1 VRVIRQMKRARL
13 SALLACALAI
23 LFAANA
29 QAAAPAVGA
38 TSATDIQGTSAL
50 LKGKVD
56 PNGLSTS
63 AWFEYGTAAN
73 LAGAS
78 KTSPQPAGSGLGEE
92 EARVAI
98 SGLTPNTTY
107 YFRLIASNS
116 SGTTNGTIQSFQTT
130 KGFGFLEGE
139 EGFSAHAYADGG
151 QPATVA
157 GSHPYQLSFHVGL
170 NEAGEFEGQ
179 PGAVFPDGD
188 LRHLRIEAPSGLIV
202 NPNVT
207 PACTQAQFHTPR
219 ESPFEASASGE
230 SCPDSSQVGTVS
242 IETATGER
250 AFGLFNLEAPPGV
263 AAELGFAPFGFPLTL
278 EVLLQANP
286 DGSYTLVLNA
296 DEVPQTLD
304 LHGLEL
310 DLWGVPWGVS
320 HDGQRGNCLNEQ
332 EPSFPWAKCSVGS
345 PLEFAPKAYL
355 SLPPKCEGPLSFNAT
370 ATSWQQAGQASA
382 TAVNRSEAGQAA
394 QMHCEYLQFNPE
406 AVGHL
411 DNTRASAPSGF
422 VFRLNVNHDRLTN
435 PSLANATPPKS
446 VTVHLPEG
454 TTLNPSVGAG
464 LDVCTPAQFAAET
477 AFNGQ
482 GNGCPNGA
490 KIGTLRV
497 HTPIFNEQFEGDLL
511 TGAVYLAKP
520 DDPATTTPGA
530 ENPFDTLISIYML
543 AKSPQRGVMV
553 KLAGKLVPNPS
564 DGTLTAVF
572 DTLPQ
577 LPYTELEVAFRSG
590 QRSFLLTPPHCGYTP
605 TEIIAEP
612 YGSAPVYDELSYTLL
627 KTGVDGG
634 PCPTGVPPFNP
645 EVRSGAVN
653 SNVNA
658 FTPYFVHISR
668 QDTEQELTSYSLVLP
683 KGVTGKLAGVAKCS
697 DAAIALAKTKRGFQE
712 AQNPSCP
719 ASSQVGHTLTGYGVG
734 SALTYTEG
742 KIYLAGPYHGAPL
755 SLVTINPATVG
766 PFDLGTIVIRS
777 AFQVDEHTAQ
787 LRLDS
792 AASDPIPHILDGVV
806 LHLKEIRI
814 YADRPNFTHNPSSC
828 EASQLTSRLTG
839 SGASF
844 ENPADDSVASPGSF
858 FQLLNCRILG
868 FQPRLGIRLRGA
880 TRRGGYPQL
889 RTTFA
894 SRGPNDSNLKDIA
907 VVIPRQE
914 FLAQEHI
921 RSICTK
927 PAFQREQCPK
937 DSIYGSAV
945 AQTSLLDQPLRG
957 NVYLRSSS
965 GALPDLVADLHSGSI
980 RIVLE
985 GRIGPGKKGGI
996 RAFFSDLPDE
1006 PVERFTMTLYG
1017 GKRGLLV
1024 NSADICQTPPVSN
1037 VKAIAQNNVGAVFT
1051 SKLRG
1056 QCGKKGKGGTKGN
1069 AKGKGG
1075 RK

>member
-1 VRVIRQMKRARL
+1 VRLR
-13 SALLACALAI
+13 SLLFTALAA
-23 LFAANA
+23 LGVFATSA
-29 QAAAPAVGA
+29 QAAVPTVGSA
-38 TSATDIQGTSAL
+38 SATDIQGTSSL
-50 LKGKVD
+50 LEGEVN
-56 PNGLSTS
+56 PQGLPTTYY
-63 AWFEYGTAAN
+63 FEYATASN
-73 LAGAS
+73 LSGAE
-78 KTSPQPAGSGLGEE
+78 KTPTKPAGQGLGEE
-92 EARVAI
+92 EARAAI
-98 SGLTPNTTY
+98 SGLSPNTTY
-107 YFRLIASNS
+107 YFRLVASNS
-116 SGTTNGTIQSFQTT
+116 SGTTTGVTQNFKTT
-130 KGFGFLEGE
+130 KGFGFLAGE
-139 EGFSAHAYADGG
+139 EGFAAHAPAEGG
-151 QPATVA
+151 EAATVA
-157 GSHPYQLSFHVGL
+157 GAHPNQLSFQVGL
-170 NEAGEFEGQ
+170 NEAGPFEDQ
-179 PGAVFPDGD
+179 PGAVFSDGD
-188 LRHLRIEAPSGLIV
+188 LRSLRIEAPSGLIV

-207 PACTQAQFHTPR
+207 PACTQATFHTPR
-219 ESPFEASASGE
+219 VSPFEESRSGE
-230 SCPDSSQVGTVS
+230 SCPDSTQVGTVS

-263 AAELGFAPFGFPLTL
+263 AAELGFAPFGAPLTL
-278 EVLLQANP
+278 DVKLEANP
-286 DGSYTLVLNA
+286 DGSYALVLA
-296 DEVPQTLD
+296 AAEVPQTLAM
-304 LHGLEL
+304 HGLEL
-310 DLWGVPWGVS
+310 NLWGVPWGVS
-320 HDGQRGNCLNEQ
+320 HDGERGNCLNEQ

-345 PLEFAPKAYL
+345 PLGFAPEAYL
-355 SLPPKCEGPLSFNAT
+355 SLPPKCEGTLGFNAT
-370 ATSWQQAGQASA
+370 ATSWQQPELATAS
-382 TAVNRSEAGQAA
+382 AVNRTKAGQPA

-435 PSLANATPPKS
+435 PSLANATPPKA
-446 VTVHLPEG
+446 VTVKLPEG

-464 LDVCTPAQFAAET
+464 LGVCTPDQFARES

-482 GNGCPNGA
+482 GSGCPNNA
-490 KIGTLRV
+490 KIGTLTV

-530 ENPFDTLISIYML
+530 ENPFDSLISIYLL

-553 KLAGKLVPNPS
+553 KLAGELVPNPS
-564 DGTLTAVF
+564 DGTLTAHF

-577 LPYTELEVAFRSG
+577 LPYTGLEVAFRSG
-590 QRSFLLTPPHCGYTP
+590 QRSFLITPPHCGYTP
-605 TEIIAEP
+605 TEIIAQP
-612 YGSAPVYDELSYTLL
+612 YGSAEPYDELSYTLL

-634 PCPTGVPPFNP
+634 PCPTGTPPFSP

-668 QDTEQELTSYSLVLP
+668 KDTEQELTSYSLTLP
-683 KGVTGKLAGVAKCS
+683 KGVTGKLAGVAKCP

-712 AQNPSCP
+712 GQSPSCP
-719 ASSQVGHTLTGYGVG
+719 ASSQVGRTLTGYGVG

-787 LRLDS
+787 LRLDT

-828 EASQLTSRLTG
+828 EASALTSRLTG

-868 FQPRLGIRLRGA
+868 FQPRLGVRLRGG
-880 TRRGGYPQL
+880 TKRGDYPQL

-907 VVIPRQE
+907 VIIPRQE

-927 PAFQREQCPK
+927 PAFQREACPK
-937 DSIYGSAV
+937 ESVYGSAV
-945 AQTSLLDQPLRG
+945 AYTPLLDEPLKG
-957 NVYLRSSS
+957 NVYLRSSQ

-985 GRIGPGKKGGI
+985 GHIGPGKKGGI

-1006 PVERFTMTLYG
+1006 PVERFVMTLYG

-1024 NSADICQTPPVSN
+1024 NSADICQVPPVSN

-1056 QCGKKGKGGTKGN
+1056 QCGKKKSDTGKEGKGKTR
-1069 AKGKGG
+1069 GKGG
-1075 RK
+1075 RR